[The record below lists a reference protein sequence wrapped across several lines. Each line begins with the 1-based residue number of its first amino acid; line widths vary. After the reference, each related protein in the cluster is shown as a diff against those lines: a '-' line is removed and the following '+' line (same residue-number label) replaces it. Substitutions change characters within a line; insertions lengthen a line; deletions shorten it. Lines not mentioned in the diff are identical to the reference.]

1 MICKVKF
8 AQAGKSQTRNSRA
21 IVREG
26 REVYRHPKN
35 YFAVLEFEGICGKFL
50 ESFWPEDIEKQ
61 DLFL

>member
-1 MICKVKF
+1 MTHKVKF
-8 AQAGKSQTRNSRA
+8 AHAGKSQTRNSRA

-35 YFAVLEFEGICGKFL
+35 YFVVIEFEGICGKFR

-61 DLFL
+61 VYF